1 LIRRAHLT
9 TLAPLRG
16 TCAAGRSQRMNAQPA
31 RTSPLAVISLIFGI
45 LCWAGLPL
53 IGAIVAVVC
62 GHAAR
67 GEIRR
72 APAGMIE
79 GDGMALAGLILGW
92 VHLLL
97 VFLCV
102 FVLFTFL
109 GGLAFFA
116 HLAH

>member
-1 LIRRAHLT
+1 MNVP
-9 TLAPLRG
+9 AP
-16 TCAAGRSQRMNAQPA
+16 
-31 RTSPLAVISLIFGI
+31 RTSTLAVISLIFGI
-45 LCWAGLPL
+45 LCWVGLPF
-53 IGAIVAVVC
+53 IGAIVAVIC

-72 APAGMIE
+72 APPGTYE

-92 VHLLL
+92 AHLAIFI
-97 VFLCV
+97 VCA